1 MEEKDLIDC
10 VPLAEKDL
18 ITQIINEEDPSKVRC
33 LTDVFN
39 LHQKKK
45 DILRSMK
52 YNELLDHV
60 SNEMLERFL
69 KYPDQ
74 FTNAELVKYLDT
86 IQNANDK
93 AIKSINNINE
103 TPLIQINN
111 NYNPEEKK
119 EELTKEERENILNV
133 IKLVMNNTEKEI
145 IIEEDDNED
154 E

>member
-18 ITQIINEEDPSKVRC
+18 ITQIIDEEDPSRVKC

-45 DILRSMK
+45 DILRIMK

-93 AIKSINNINE
+93 TIKSINNINE
-103 TPLIQINN
+103 TPLIQIN

-119 EELTKEERENILNV
+119 EELTKEERENILNA
-133 IKLVMNNTEKEI
+133 IKAVMNTAEKEI
-145 IIEEDDNED
+145 IIEENDNED

>member
-18 ITQIINEEDPSKVRC
+18 ITQIINEEDPSRVKC

-45 DILRSMK
+45 DILRIMK

-93 AIKSINNINE
+93 TIKSINNINE
-103 TPLIQINN
+103 TPLIQIN

-119 EELTKEERENILNV
+119 EELTKEERENILNA
-133 IKLVMNNTEKEI
+133 IKAVMNTAEKEI
-145 IIEEDDNED
+145 IIEENDNED